1 MDRVEKRAPWRN
13 HDRWSDAALGD
24 RPGFGPL
31 HEATFQHEQPIS
43 ADGIVERFAS
53 VSHVAVLPDAD
64 REVVLDEIRTF
75 LATNPQ
81 TAGRDDLAIPYRVD
95 AYWCERR

>member
-1 MDRVEKRAPWRN
+1 MRVPSLARIDEGQDVRVLKVCG
-13 HDRWSDAALGD
+13 DADFAQKALATQDDGELGMQHLEGD
-24 RPGFGPL
+24 R
-31 HEATFQHEQPIS
+31 A
-43 ADGIVERFAS
+43 
-53 VSHVAVLPDAD
+53 
-64 REVVLDEIRTF
+64 VVLDEIRTF